1 LRGAFDHLAAGDR
14 ETHDRPLAQKLAQ
27 LDADADV
34 IVLARASMARAVEGM
49 PTRPKVPVLTRLEL
63 DVLRLKAL
71 LAQASASNRGAGK
84 TARGLRS
91 VRQNHAV
98 ANYGDR

>member
-34 IVLARASMARAVEGM
+34 IVRASMARAVEGM